1 MVLKHAI
8 EEIVEIEQ
16 ENANMRMNEIKVTIG
31 LRVPEVICTDLDRF
45 QQVLLNL
52 LSNANK
58 FTREGKINILCLMA
72 HDSDATPKQD
82 KNVDS
87 HLVVYV

>member
-16 ENANMRMNEIKVTIG
+16 ENANMRLNEIKVTIA

-45 QQVLLNL
+45 
-52 LSNANK
+52 
-58 FTREGKINILCLMA
+58 
-72 HDSDATPKQD
+72 
-82 KNVDS
+82 
-87 HLVVYV
+87 